1 MLFHSEIAQNL
12 VLFLALVIQLV
23 ILKLLKRFGYVL
35 GIFNFEMFDISSVT
49 FLTVLTFFDI
59 SKNPCLSHF

>member
-49 FLTVLTFFDI
+49 FLTVLTFF
-59 SKNPCLSHF
+59 